1 MGESFFF
8 FCPDPLTKRLASNGW
23 GGTGRNFQPVRRRL
37 VFAGRIRLFVQHQ
50 NLDGMLVVD
59 VATEVQRTCLLPVRA
74 DAYPQNM
81 DPMVYTFEMS
91 GRLCLP

>member
-1 MGESFFF
+1 MCTS
-8 FCPDPLTKRLASNGW
+8 PPVLVD
-23 GGTGRNFQPVRRRL
+23 RNLYL
-37 VFAGRIRLFVQHQ
+37 VTSGRIRLFGQHR
-50 NLDGMLVVD
+50 NPDRMPVVD
-59 VATEVQRTCLLPVRA
+59 VATEVHRTCLLPVRA